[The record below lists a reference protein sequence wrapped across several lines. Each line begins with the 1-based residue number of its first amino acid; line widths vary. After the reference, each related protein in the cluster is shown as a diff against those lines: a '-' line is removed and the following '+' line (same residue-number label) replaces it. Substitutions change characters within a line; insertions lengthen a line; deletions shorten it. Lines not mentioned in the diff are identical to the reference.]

1 MATAKRVGTVEG
13 MGHSVANHLNLRIA
27 DYDRIIRTFIP
38 DYDRMRTLQL
48 DLLAG
53 VLPADRPSL
62 VLDLG
67 GGTGALAAAVAERFP
82 HATVE
87 IWDTDPA
94 MLEVAAARCAGQGGR
109 VRGVA
114 KSFAGP
120 FPTCDAV
127 VACIALHHVKDLTAK
142 GAIYAAIRRALRP
155 GGIFA
160 NADCTMSTTPW
171 VQARTFADWAAFM
184 ATQGIDAAQ
193 AKAHFAA
200 WAREDHYPPVAT
212 ELRLLAE
219 AGFAEPDVFWR
230 HAPMAV
236 FGGVV

>member
-1 MATAKRVGTVEG
+1 
-13 MGHSVANHLNLRIA
+13 MGHSVANHLKLRIS

-38 DYDRMRTLQL
+38 DYDTMRMVQL

-53 VLPADRPSL
+53 VLPVDRPSL

-82 HATVE
+82 LASVE
-87 IWDTDPA
+87 IWDTDPE
-94 MLEVAAARCAGQGGR
+94 MLAVAAARCAGYGDR

-114 KSFAGP
+114 KSFVGTLPA
-120 FPTCDAV
+120 CDAV
-127 VACIALHHVKDLTAK
+127 VACIALHHVKDMTAK
-142 GAIYAAIRRALRP
+142 GGIYAAIRRALRP

-160 NADCTMSTTPW
+160 NADCAMSTTPW
-171 VQARTFADWAAFM
+171 VQAKSFADWTAFM
-184 ATQGIDAAQ
+184 ATQGIDAEQ
-193 AKAHFAA
+193 AKRHFAD
-200 WAREDHYPPVAT
+200 WACEDHYPPVAT

-230 HAPMAV
+230 HAPLAV
-236 FGGVV
+236 FGGVA